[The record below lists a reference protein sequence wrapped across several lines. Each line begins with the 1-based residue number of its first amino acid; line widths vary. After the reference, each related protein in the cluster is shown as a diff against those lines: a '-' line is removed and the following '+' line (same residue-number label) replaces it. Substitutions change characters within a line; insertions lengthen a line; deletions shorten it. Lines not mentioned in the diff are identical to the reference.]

1 MDIDKLLIEISK
13 NFLSN
18 DLVNNKNNLYIC
30 LRDATEK
37 YKVNIEDPNTL
48 VNKEIN
54 LDTDLCVEIDLEEAI
69 KLSEGKNNVGNSL
82 FNGSIKLIGNL
93 EVLNNIASDIE
104 KTT

>member
-1 MDIDKLLIEISK
+1 MDISKLLIEISN

-18 DLVNNKNNLYIC
+18 DLVNNRNNLYIC
-30 LRDATEK
+30 LKDGTK
-37 YKVNIEDPNTL
+37 QYKVNIKDPKTL

-54 LDTDLCVEIDLEEAI
+54 LDTDLCVEIDLNEAI
-69 KLSEGKNNVGNSL
+69 ELSEGKNNVENSL